1 MTIPCA
7 PRGNPACGVRI
18 LVCVLLLLGA
28 VWRTEPASAEQDF
41 SGRIAAAIKKWE
53 AFERREF
60 PEDASLRGYRDG
72 DARLTDVSDAAVL
85 RRTRFVRALLAEVRS
100 IDDTKLSQQQRLS
113 RKVLEQR
120 LARHA
125 RQAALYA
132 DLPFGTFSSDGWLPL
147 SSLGG
152 PHTVLVV
159 LAKASRFERR
169 EDYQNYLAR
178 LEQVPG
184 RIQDLTTRMDVALRA
199 GWVVP
204 AAPMERVPDQLSS
217 FAEEKITDG
226 PLMAPFSGS
235 LPGIEASAREDLAA
249 RARQVLKAKVAPAF
263 AELKRF
269 IEERYLPVARRAP
282 LSASRLPGGR
292 EYYDAAVSRHTTTSL
307 TPEAIHEIGLREVA
321 RIGAEIN
328 KVLASA
334 GYAGKLGDFMVA
346 KRGDPAQ
353 RFASGDAMLAGYRD
367 IAKRADAQLP
377 SLFAELPR
385 MPYGIRAME
394 PFERDNAEHYIPGS
408 ADGKRAGFFMA
419 NVNRMD
425 RRGRFEMEALL
436 LHETVPG
443 HHLQIARA
451 MENPAIPE
459 FRRHGWET
467 AYGEGWA
474 LYAESLGPQMGFY
487 RDPESR
493 IGYLSSE
500 MMRACRLVVDTGLH
514 RFDWTRLRAIDFMVE
529 KAGIDAGFAAAEVD
543 RYLSIPGQALAYK
556 IGQLKILEL
565 RQRAEAG
572 LGDNF
577 DIRRFHNAVLD
588 DGPLPLDLLDQ
599 RIGAWIQREQARVRA
614 QRSGAGRIR

>member
-1 MTIPCA
+1 M
-7 PRGNPACGVRI
+7 RGVRI
-18 LVCVLLLLGA
+18 GVWILLILGA
-28 VWRTEPASAEQDF
+28 VWRIEPASAVQDG
-41 SGRIAAAIKKWE
+41 SGRLAAAINKWE

-60 PEDASLRGYRDG
+60 PEDASLRGYHDADG
-72 DARLTDVSDAAVL
+72 RLTDVSDAAVR
-85 RRTRFVRALLAEVRS
+85 RRTQFVRGLLAEVRA
-100 IDDTKLSQQQRLS
+100 TREAKLTQQQRLS

-120 LARHA
+120 LARRA

-132 DLPFGTFSSDGWLPL
+132 DLPFGAFYSDGWLPL

-152 PHTVLVV
+152 PHTVLVM
-159 LAKASRFERR
+159 LAKASRFDRR
-169 EDYQNYLAR
+169 EDYQNYLVR

-184 RIQDLTTRMDVALRA
+184 RIQDLTRRMDVALRA
-199 GWVVP
+199 GWIGP
-204 AAPMERVPDQLSS
+204 AAPMERVPDQLAS
-217 FAEEKITDG
+217 FAGGEIVNG

-235 LPGIEASAREDLAA
+235 LPGVEASAREGLTA
-249 RARQVLKAKVAPAF
+249 RARQVLTVKVAPAF

-269 IEERYLPVARRAP
+269 IEERYLPMARRAP
-282 LSASRLPGGR
+282 LSASRLPGGP
-292 EYYDAAVSRHTTTSL
+292 EYYDALVSLHTTTS
-307 TPEAIHEIGLREVA
+307 TPPEAIHEIGLREVA

-328 KVLASA
+328 AVLASA
-334 GYAGKLGDFMVA
+334 GFSGGLGEFMAA
-346 KRGDPAQ
+346 KRADPAQ
-353 RFASGDAMLAGYRD
+353 RFASGDAMLAAYRD

-377 SLFAELPR
+377 MLFAELPR

-394 PFERDNAEHYIPGS
+394 AFERDNAEHYIPGS
-408 ADGKRAGFFMA
+408 ADGARAGYFMA

-451 MENPAIPE
+451 MENAAIPE

-474 LYAESLGPQMGFY
+474 LYAESLGLQMGFY

-514 RFDWTRLRAIDFMVE
+514 RFNWTRQRAIDFMVDN
-529 KAGIDAGFAAAEVD
+529 AGIDAGFAAAEVD

-556 IGQLKILEL
+556 MGQLKILEL
-565 RQRAEAG
+565 RRRAQDR
-572 LGDNF
+572 LGSQF
-577 DIRRFHNAVLD
+577 DIRRFHNAVVD
-588 DGPLPLDLLDQ
+588 DGALPLDLLDQ
-599 RIGAWIQREQARVRA
+599 RIEAWIVRERARVRKQA
-614 QRSGAGRIR
+614 SGARGMR